1 MQAATDLSVQS
12 GRDIV
17 NDGTVTAGGALA
29 LNAPG
34 SVANTGAMSSVGNA
48 GVVARQLDNRGVFT
62 AGLQADG
69 SISPLGALSVQV
81 SSLQNTGTLMA
92 GGNATVTADALGLS
106 GGKFVAG
113 GALTLDANGAITN
126 RAGSVYGCL
135 LYTSPSPRDS

>member
-1 MQAATDLSVQS
+1 M
-12 GRDIV
+12 
-17 NDGTVTAGGALA
+17 
-29 LNAPG
+29 
-34 SVANTGAMSSVGNA
+34 
-48 GVVARQLDNRGVFT
+48 ARQLDNRGVFT

-81 SSLQNTGTLMA
+81 NSLQNAGTLMA

-126 RAGSVYGCL
+126 RAGSVYGGSVFLRASSLDNTGGKLTSGGALTVNVAGAVDNTAGTCL
-135 LYTSPSPRDS
+135 LYTSPSPRDKRQSRMPSSA